1 MSPSRKQK
9 EANRKNGRKGGVKTP
24 QGKEIS
30 KHNATRHGLL
40 SREMVIKS
48 GAFSESQEEFDAL
61 HENIRAAFNAE
72 GGAEEYFIEKLA
84 VSYWRQRRL
93 HRFENAVIRQQL
105 DEIERDSRATT
116 DELNRKIDVGIQ
128 RAREL
133 EENITRLRKSQAEGV
148 ASWEEIYKMG
158 WDSFIDHVVWHL
170 DQKGEEELSNVK
182 TEEEVRAL
190 IKEKLGWDDIR
201 ILEELIKIK
210 TDAQKDCQNE
220 IKSLEQQKQDHMHRV
235 EALRDQAIIPAPEQ
249 MDRILRYGSAL
260 ERQFYRDSD
269 ILLKLQ
275 AIRIRFN
282 LAPPNNGE
290 DGAGLE

>member
-48 GAFSESQEEFDAL
+48 GVFSESQEEFDAL

-72 GGAEEYFIEKLA
+72 GGAEEYLIEKMA

-105 DEIERDSRATT
+105 DQIERDSRATR
-116 DELNRKIDVGIQ
+116 DELNRKIDVNI
-128 RAREL
+128 RIAREL
-133 EENITRLRKSQAEGV
+133 EEDITRLRKAQADGV

-158 WDSFIDHVVWHL
+158 WDSFIDHIVWRI

-201 ILEELIKIK
+201 ILEELIGSKSRELK
-210 TDAQKDCQNE
+210 RFQNE
-220 IKSLEQQKQDHMHRV
+220 IKSLEQQKQDHIHRV
-235 EALRDQAIIPAPEQ
+235 EVLRDQAIIPAPEQ

-269 ILLKLQ
+269 ILVKLQ

-282 LAPPNNGE
+282 LAPHDNGE